1 VKLGGPVIKIGLRI
15 FALVAALA
23 AALATVPLIAQ
34 QQDFSKVEIKADK
47 LAPSIYMLTGA
58 GGNMGLSVG
67 DDSAILVDDQYAPL
81 TPKIV
86 DAVAKLSATP
96 VGFVINTHWHG
107 DHTGGND
114 NLGKAGVVIVAHEN
128 VRKRMSSE
136 QFIAFMNMKVN
147 PDPRIALPVVTFA
160 SDVTFH
166 LNGEEIVVRHVPR
179 AHTDGDAIV
188 HFRNADV
195 VHMGDIFFNKMYPF
209 IDASTGGTLD
219 GTIAG
224 ADRGLELAGTN
235 TKIIPGH
242 GPLATKADLQA
253 YRDMLATVAA
263 RIKDAKRA
271 GKTMEETIA
280 AKPTAE
286 FDPVFGKGFLP
297 ADKWVE
303 MLWKGPA

>member
-1 VKLGGPVIKIGLRI
+1 VIKIGLRI

-23 AALATVPLIAQ
+23 AALATLPLIAQ